1 MITEINSAMSQI
13 PGADDFDPGRPRGA
27 APVAASGVAR
37 MGAARLQ
44 DDTERDGS
52 SLMKTIVIV
61 AVAALTAN
69 AAGGLLCDHRG
80 GATGQLSGERRQS
93 ILMSTQPAVSAHASA
108 ANHFGHC

>member
-1 MITEINSAMSQI
+1 MITEINSSMGRFLS
-13 PGADDFDPGRPRGA
+13 ADDFDPGRPRGA

-52 SLMKTIVIV
+52 PLMKTIVIV

-69 AAGGLLCDHRG
+69 AAGGLL
-80 GATGQLSGERRQS
+80 ATITETGR
-93 ILMSTQPAVSAHASA
+93 PVNSAASA
-108 ANHFGHC
+108 GGRSY